1 MPPEELSILN
11 LGRKILPGP
20 EYLQDLVD
28 WSRDSATAIDFCQ
41 ASGDRCHIT
50 YKLLDDLTSALAH
63 RIAEAL
69 KATGTHCED
78 AVIPVLI
85 SQSPE
90 LYISWIAILKAGAAF
105 CPVAIDSPAERV
117 SFILQDVSASLVL
130 TTAQHESWLA
140 EIAPDIL
147 ILNASQSTLHCASKC
162 AASEGKYGVKK
173 TVLQSQSLAYIMYTS
188 GQPRE
193 AEISLILKLT
203 KTSQDQLDY
212 LKVSR

>member
-1 MPPEELSILN
+1 MPGEELSILN
-11 LGRKILPGP
+11 QERKILPGP

-28 WSRDSATAIDFCQ
+28 WSRDSATAIDFCT
-41 ASGDRCHIT
+41 ASGDRCHIS
-50 YKLLDDLTSALAH
+50 YKLLDDLTSALAQ

-69 KATGTHCED
+69 KATGTHYEG

-90 LYISWIAILKAGAAF
+90 LYISWVAILKAGAAF

-130 TTAQHESWLA
+130 TTARHESWLA
-140 EIAPDIL
+140 EIAPHIPIL
-147 ILNASQSTLHCASKC
+147 SASQSTLHCASKR
-162 AASEGKYGVKK
+162 AASEGEYEVKK
-173 TVLQSQSLAYIMYTS
+173 TVPRSQPLAYIMYTS
-188 GQPRE
+188 GQPHE
-193 AEISLILKLT
+193 AEICLVLKLI

-212 LKVSR
+212 LKASR